1 MYNDSD
7 YKKWDDL
14 HEEIQTLWDM
24 HRDPRCTE
32 RMRARQVNKIMQME
46 IALLKEYGEIVL
58 TPRMRQYL
66 PEIQKNQNLLKIAE

>member
-1 MYNDSD
+1 
-7 YKKWDDL
+7 
-14 HEEIQTLWDM
+14 M

>member
-1 MYNDSD
+1 
-7 YKKWDDL
+7 
-14 HEEIQTLWDM
+14 
-24 HRDPRCTE
+24 
-32 RMRARQVNKIMQME
+32 MRARQVNKIMQME